1 MTLDKFEKKI
11 KNLIETKN
19 NELEEIKTQK
29 ENNEEKIKNAKIS
42 LVQAKK
48 DNNYDAFNRAKK
60 DLWEANNMQEYLNG
74 RIDILEG
81 NLMTSK
87 EYQENLDTL
96 NKLLEKEISKLLE
109 KTETLFN
116 QVSNILNE
124 EFEIFVKASKIGDLM
139 QQEIANNSVIYKGI
153 PTSFTP
159 DVKRKIF
166 IELEKIILKNRK

>member
-87 EYQENLDTL
+87 EYVNVNIKIYKKDKIKMYTQ
-96 NKLLEKEISKLLE
+96 LELISRFK
-109 KTETLFN
+109 KC
-116 QVSNILNE
+116 
-124 EFEIFVKASKIGDLM
+124 FVFKSIRR
-139 QQEIANNSVIYKGI
+139 ANNIYHVRM
-153 PTSFTP
+153 
-159 DVKRKIF
+159 VK
-166 IELEKIILKNRK
+166 

>member
-1 MTLDKFEKKI
+1 MYIFIL
-11 KNLIETKN
+11 
-19 NELEEIKTQK
+19 
-29 ENNEEKIKNAKIS
+29 S
-42 LVQAKK
+42 L
-48 DNNYDAFNRAKK
+48 
-60 DLWEANNMQEYLNG
+60 L
-74 RIDILEG
+74 
-81 NLMTSK
+81 